1 MSITPITPRT
11 PMPTDM
17 RKKNEHLAG
26 ETCHHVHQTWLA
38 GKLLNRTTLW
48 LFNVA
53 MENGP

>member
-38 GKLLNRTTLW
+38 GKLPNRTTLW